1 MRIATR
7 NNRRDRSRLLV
18 VRGGRQERLV
28 GVQARGLL
36 QSREPSLLPLVGE
49 PRRRGGRTS
58 LAYDVTGCVS
68 VGAHARSPDFS
79 ADTLRSLCADL
90 LGATQWCARNR
101 FPSTGLLCGAR
112 HAYVADGRR
121 LRLAFVP
128 LDVAGFSVREAPLSL
143 LAHLDVLAQRKL
155 TDPSE
160 ELLVRELHALVVQS
174 CGIFSV
180 NRLSAF
186 VRLVCEGALDL
197 ERGDLRPAGATYAL
211 VHAGSGRSFALI
223 AGRMELVGRDPACDA
238 CLRAWRN
245 VSRRHASLRC
255 EDDAVLI
262 RDEGSTNGT
271 YVRGRRLDAHSEAT
285 LRLGER
291 FGLASET
298 FWVERR

>member
-7 NNRRDRSRLLV
+7 NNRRDKSRLLV

-36 QSREPSLLPLVGE
+36 QSCEPSLLSVVGE
-49 PRRRGGRTS
+49 PQQRGGKTS
-58 LAYDVTGCVS
+58 LAYDITGCVS
-68 VGAHARSPDFS
+68 VRAHARSPDFS

-128 LDVAGFSVREAPLSL
+128 LDVAGFSVQEAPLSL
-143 LAHLDVLAQRKL
+143 LAHLDVLARRRL
-155 TDPSE
+155 TEPSE

-186 VRLVCEGALDL
+186 VRLVCEGASNR
-197 ERGDLRPAGATYAL
+197 ECEGFRPAGATYAL
-211 VHAGSGRSFALI
+211 VHAGSGRSFAI
-223 AGRMELVGRDPACDA
+223 SAGRMQLVGRDPACDA
-238 CLRAWRN
+238 CLRSWRN
-245 VSRRHASLRC
+245 VSRRHASVRC

-271 YVRGRRLDAHSEAT
+271 YVRGRRLETHSQET
-285 LRLGER
+285 LCLGER
-291 FGLASET
+291 FGIASET